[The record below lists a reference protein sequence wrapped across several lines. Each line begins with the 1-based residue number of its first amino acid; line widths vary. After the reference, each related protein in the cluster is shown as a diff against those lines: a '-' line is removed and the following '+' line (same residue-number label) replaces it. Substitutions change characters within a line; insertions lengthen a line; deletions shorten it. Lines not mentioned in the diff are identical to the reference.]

1 MALFGRNKEQQAAEI
16 LLLKGFYAAALASA
30 DSYDVAMN
38 RVEEGDVYK
47 LFGKLR
53 ASHLDYADDF
63 KKRIKKLGG
72 DPEDRTDL
80 PQAAARI
87 ITRINSAGSIRDLL
101 IAMRQGEENGV
112 AMCRETLEEAQLSSR
127 SKSLIEAALQSHID
141 NLRDLSEQI
150 ALRGT
155 YAGTT
160 AEFSAPQW
168 LRYPQWGFW
177 LLEGALVLLGY
188 LFGRGGGGGGRSQSS
203 AAYVPQ
209 TEGRTSPRA
218 QLGGDQ
224 AGQSYGKQIEREV
237 GR

>member
-1 MALFGRNKEQQAAEI
+1 MAWFGRNKAQQEAEV
-16 LLLKGFYAAALASA
+16 LVLKGFYASALAAA

-38 RVEEGDVYK
+38 RVEEGDVYT

-53 ASHLDYADDF
+53 SSHLDYADDF

-72 DPEDRTDL
+72 DPEDRTGV
-80 PQAAARI
+80 PEVAARV
-87 ITRINSAGSIRDLL
+87 ITRINSAGSVRDLL
-101 IAMRQGEENGV
+101 ISMRQGEENGV
-112 AMCRETLEEAQLSSR
+112 AMCREVLEETELSSR
-127 SKSLIEAALQSHID
+127 SKSLIESALQSHID

-155 YAGTT
+155 YTGTT

-188 LFGRGGGGGGRSQSS
+188 LFGRGGDSRSQSS
-203 AAYVPQ
+203 L
-209 TEGRTSPRA
+209 RSPRA
-218 QLGGDQ
+218 QVGGDQ
-224 AGQSYGKQIEREV
+224 APQSYGKQIEREV